1 MGGRARPRAG
11 LEAAVSSSAIVT
23 TVPTQVGRLRG
34 TGGPTTR
41 RIWGRQVAHH
51 DSTAEAPRREERTMR
66 EYPQVIARDA
76 ALVQHYLEQIRDG
89 ATALLEQP
97 CPSYRRFRAR
107 ALMLSV

>member
-1 MGGRARPRAG
+1 
-11 LEAAVSSSAIVT
+11 
-23 TVPTQVGRLRG
+23 
-34 TGGPTTR
+34 
-41 RIWGRQVAHH
+41 
-51 DSTAEAPRREERTMR
+51 MR

-107 ALMLSV
+107 ALMLSVLADKLYALVAPVNPENPDAPVDQRREEEFHARDTAPNPTAAAPTRAATPAPAGDVMP